1 MKSKKKIFSAS
12 SFIADEPMDIVIPI
26 LTNCDNDE
34 DFTEGI
40 DKLESEVPILPL
52 RNMVLF
58 PGVALPVMV
67 GRTKSMNL
75 IKDMGSS
82 KSMIGVVCQ
91 RDMSVEDPN
100 KDDLYPIGVI
110 ADVLKVMDV
119 SDGMTTVLLQGKKR
133 FELNELVQ
141 DEPFLKGRIT
151 LLDEHF
157 PAKSDKEFKA
167 LLSNVKDLMIK
178 ILMATNELGQRE
190 MAYAIRNINNALY
203 LINYASAN
211 LLNDV
216 ANKQLLLMMDS
227 LKERAYKL
235 LTLLNREFQL
245 IELKASIQMK
255 TQEDIDKQQ
264 KEYYLREQMKVIRE
278 ELGDDGPNTEAE
290 AFREAVEKLE
300 ASDEVKERIEK
311 EIQRFLN
318 AGFNSAEASV
328 SRGYIEILLDLP
340 WDKRGEDRLD
350 LKVAEDILEK
360 EHYGLEKVKER
371 ILEFLAVRKM
381 LDASES
387 PILCLVGPP
396 GTGKTSV
403 ARSIAEALNKKYVR
417 ICLGGV
423 HDEAEIRGHRRT
435 YIGAMPGR
443 IVDGIRQA
451 GVKNPLM
458 VLDEIDK
465 VSADYKGDTFSALLE
480 VLDSEQNST
489 FRDHFVELP
498 YDLSKVLF
506 MCTANSLDT
515 IPGPLRDRME
525 IIELSS
531 YTAQEKLHIAEEH
544 LLEKQRK
551 RHGLTAKQLKIKAD
565 AMEEIIDGYT
575 REAGVRQL
583 ERTIGEVCRKAVKM
597 ILSGERKTL
606 TVTKKNLEQLLGARK
621 FMPDTIYKEPQVG
634 IVRGLA
640 WTRVGGT
647 TLSVEVNCM
656 PGEGKFRVTGNLGKV
671 MTESAEAAVSY
682 IRSQNE
688 RFKLEPD
695 FYKKKDIHIHIPEGA
710 TPKDGPS
717 AGVTM
722 ATAIISA
729 LTGRKVRNDV
739 AMTGEITIR
748 GRVLPIGGLQEKVL
762 AAKKVG
768 IKTVILPKENK
779 KDLDEIMDEIKDGMQ
794 FVLAETMEDVLQT
807 ALVKGEKDA

>member
-1 MKSKKKIFSAS
+1 MEKKQAILVPMIALRGMSIFPGMAISFPAGRQKSLDALQAAEENGKEIFLVTQK
-12 SFIADEPMDIVIPI
+12 DPVIPDPSRNDLYDI
-26 LTNCDNDE
+26 GVLAEVKQVLKLPGNLTHVVVEGKNRGRLLNIHVKNCDYAE
-34 DFTEGI
+34 ITTIAQDFEEEPSEQERLEMVITTMQHECQVLQIKREIENKTKQRI
-40 DKLESEVPILPL
+40 DK
-52 RNMVLF
+52 N
-58 PGVALPVMV
+58 
-67 GRTKSMNL
+67 
-75 IKDMGSS
+75 
-82 KSMIGVVCQ
+82 Q
-91 RDMSVEDPN
+91 R
-100 KDDLYPIGVI
+100 
-110 ADVLKVMDV
+110 
-119 SDGMTTVLLQGKKR
+119 
-133 FELNELVQ
+133 
-141 DEPFLKGRIT
+141 
-151 LLDEHF
+151 
-157 PAKSDKEFKA
+157 
-167 LLSNVKDLMIK
+167 
-178 ILMATNELGQRE
+178 
-190 MAYAIRNINNALY
+190 
-203 LINYASAN
+203 
-211 LLNDV
+211 
-216 ANKQLLLMMDS
+216 
-227 LKERAYKL
+227 
-235 LTLLNREFQL
+235 
-245 IELKASIQMK
+245 
-255 TQEDIDKQQ
+255 
-264 KEYYLREQMKVIRE
+264 EYYLREEMKVIQE
-278 ELGDDGPNTEAE
+278 ELGDKDGVGADAAKYRTQLD
-290 AFREAVEKLE
+290 EKNPP
-300 ASDEVKERIEK
+300 AHVRDTIEK
-311 EIQRFLN
+311 EIDRMLKIPVTSPESNVSRTYIETLLSLPWTETTEESFDL
-318 AGFNSAEASV
+318 AEA
-328 SRGYIEILLDLP
+328 EKILD
-340 WDKRGEDRLD
+340 ED
-350 LKVAEDILEK
+350 
-360 EHYGLEKVKER
+360 HYGMKKVKER
-371 ILEFLAVRKM
+371 ILEYLAVRKN
-381 LDASES
+381 APEEHAT
-387 PILCLVGPP
+387 ILCLVGPP
-396 GTGKTSV
+396 GVGKTSI
-403 ARSIAEALNKKYVR
+403 ARSVAKALNRNYVR
-417 ICLGGV
+417 MSLGGV
-423 HDEAEIRGHRRT
+423 KDEAEIRGHRKT

-443 IVDGIRQA
+443 IINAMKQA
-451 GVKNPLM
+451 GTINPLM
-458 VLDEIDK
+458 LLDEVDK
-465 VSADYKGDTFSALLE
+465 LGVSHNGDPAAALLE
-480 VLDSEQNST
+480 VLDGEQNST